1 MERNEAAASIQPQQS
16 HFYEAGI
23 FRFSASSEA
32 GLRLRPNF
40 MVGPETP
47 WVGPSPGQV
56 WLRHYNK
63 VHAPGEFLR

>member
-47 WVGPSPGQV
+47 WVGPSSGQV
-56 WLRHYNK
+56 WSAWTQY
-63 VHAPGEFLR
+63 